1 MEVGDR
7 RDSVAHGRFARRE
20 CVRRRHL
27 SMSGEN
33 RRCILGVSRPCGSQ
47 CESAL
52 LLGRYGSGVT
62 FVVGIT
68 CLRRLEASYL
78 VLFAC
83 LLQRCSSRR
92 RSWLLRRCSVRCS
105 SSRAAAP
112 PRMRRRTATP
122 ATRRACSRTRSSL
135 PKLSLQ
141 GYRFSPGTSGLLEK
155 QVHVIVE
162 ARQSSL
168 FPRALGKTARGVPLK
183 SVGAGAHWVLQLME
197 AGPAAR

>member
-7 RDSVAHGRFARRE
+7 RDSVAHGRFARRG

-52 LLGRYGSGVT
+52 LRGRYGSGVT

-105 SSRAAAP
+105 SSRAAL
-112 PRMRRRTATP
+112 RRLRRRRRRRRATAPTA

-135 PKLSLQ
+135 PKLSLH
-141 GYRFSPGTSGLLEK
+141 GCRFSPGRGRLFEK
-155 QVHVIVE
+155 GH
-162 ARQSSL
+162 L
-168 FPRALGKTARGVPLK
+168 
-183 SVGAGAHWVLQLME
+183 
-197 AGPAAR
+197 

>member
-7 RDSVAHGRFARRE
+7 RDSVAHGRFARRG

-33 RRCILGVSRPCGSQ
+33 RRYILGVSRPCGSQ
-47 CESAL
+47 CEGAVL
-52 LLGRYGSGVT
+52 RGRCGSGVT

-105 SSRAAAP
+105 SSRAAL
-112 PRMRRRTATP
+112 RRLRRRRRR
-122 ATRRACSRTRSSL
+122 RRAQRRAEEEEDRRRDARRA
-135 PKLSLQ
+135 Q
-141 GYRFSPGTSGLLEK
+141 R
-155 QVHVIVE
+155 HVAV
-162 ARQSSL
+162 
-168 FPRALGKTARGVPLK
+168 
-183 SVGAGAHWVLQLME
+183 AGAALPQGMRPLCSYHYYCCDYYYYCCD
-197 AGPAAR
+197 